1 MVVAYNNT
9 IATEWFLILTPFV
22 LVAALVA
29 IRNYRKH
36 KKQRDAWLKDD
47 ITRHRE

>member
-9 IATEWFLILTPFV
+9 LATYWLVILTPFI
-22 LVAALVA
+22 LGTLLLA
-29 IRNYRKH
+29 IRNYRRH
-36 KKQRDAWLKDD
+36 KKQRDAWLEGD